1 MIKKENIEKRLL
13 EFIKKNNLIDNN
25 DKILVGVSGGVDS
38 VTLLFLLLEISKYFK
53 NLEFGVAH
61 VNYKLRGEDSDKDQ
75 KLVEN
80 ICKKNNLP
88 LYIHQVKNPEYLKK
102 NSLQVKAR
110 EIRYKFYSKLSEKYG
125 YTKIALA
132 HNANDNAETF
142 LLNIFRGTG
151 IDGLKGIPVIRD
163 NIIRPLLFLSRN
175 EILEYAIKN
184 KIRYRH
190 DKSNFKDDYD
200 RNFLRLKVI
209 PLIIKRINNNTVENI
224 NHLSKIFNDFSTFVD
239 EYVKNAYKSVCS
251 QKSSYEISL
260 DIKKLNNY
268 IYYIKEK
275 VILSAYY
282 NLTKETLS
290 FNKVL
295 KILNLLESQSGKRL
309 ILNKNIVLW
318 KDRNSLI
325 FQKKRNFEEK
335 KLITLK
341 IGDSVN
347 INDIKL
353 KISKASKPIFNL
365 NPKIEYI
372 DEELVSNNFI
382 LRKWKDGD
390 YFYPFGMNGRKKI
403 SDFLTDIKISS
414 SEKNNVWVLLNN
426 DKIVWIV
433 GLRLDN
439 RFRCN
444 EKTKKYLKLEM
455 IKEE

>member
-1 MIKKENIEKRLL
+1 MIKKNNIRKRLL
-13 EFIKKNNLIDNN
+13 EFIKNNNLIDNN
-25 DKILVGVSGGVDS
+25 DKILVGLSGGVDS
-38 VTLLFLLLEISKYFK
+38 VTLLFLLLEISKFYK
-53 NLEFGVAH
+53 NIEFGVAH
-61 VNYKLRGEDSDKDQ
+61 VNYRLRGEDSDKDQ

-80 ICKKNNLP
+80 ICKKNSLK
-88 LYIHQVKNPEYLKK
+88 LYIHKVKNPDNLKK
-102 NSLQVKAR
+102 SSLQVKAR
-110 EIRYKFYSKLSEKYG
+110 EIRYKFYEKLCKKYG

-151 IDGLKGIPVIRD
+151 IDGLKGIPVRRN

-175 EILEYAIKN
+175 EILEYANEN

-209 PLIIKRINNNTVENI
+209 PLVIKRINNCAIENI
-224 NHLSKIFNDFSTFVD
+224 NNLSKIFYDFSYFVD
-239 EYVKNAYKSVCS
+239 KYVKNAYKSVCS

-282 NLTKETLS
+282 NLSKETLS
-290 FNKVL
+290 YNKVF
-295 KILNLLESQSGKRL
+295 KILSLLEGQSGKKI
-309 ILNKNIVLW
+309 ILDKNIVLW
-318 KDRNSLI
+318 KDRDNLI
-325 FQKKRNFEEK
+325 FQKKKNFEEK
-335 KLITLK
+335 KLFKLK
-341 IGDSVN
+341 IGDCVS

-353 KISKASKPIFNL
+353 KISRVTKPVFDR
-365 NPKIEYI
+365 NPLVEYI
-372 DEELVSNNFI
+372 DEDLICDNFI
-382 LRKWKDGD
+382 LRKWKTGD
-390 YFYPFGMNGRKKI
+390 YFYPFGMNGKKKI
-403 SDFLTDIKISS
+403 SDYLTDIKVNS
-414 SEKNNVWVLLNN
+414 SEKSNVWVLMN
-426 DKIVWIV
+426 DNKIVWIV

-455 IKEE
+455 IKEK